1 MNKLDFEFALYIAFY
16 ILILDFIWINIF
28 LLPIFSSM
36 IDKVQKEPIQL
47 NLIGAVVAYFVLILF
62 AFLFLPKMN
71 NEYEAFMLGF
81 LLYAV
86 YDSTNYA
93 TLKNWNA
100 YVAIVD
106 SLWGGVLFYL
116 LYIFTLKTSA

>member
-1 MNKLDFEFALYIAFY
+1 MNKLDFEFAIYVAFY
-16 ILILDFIWINIF
+16 ILILDFIWINVF

-47 NLIGAVVAYFVLILF
+47 NLIGAVIAYFVLILF

-71 NEYEAFMLGF
+71 NEYEAFVLGF

-106 SLWGGVLFYL
+106 SLWGGILFYL